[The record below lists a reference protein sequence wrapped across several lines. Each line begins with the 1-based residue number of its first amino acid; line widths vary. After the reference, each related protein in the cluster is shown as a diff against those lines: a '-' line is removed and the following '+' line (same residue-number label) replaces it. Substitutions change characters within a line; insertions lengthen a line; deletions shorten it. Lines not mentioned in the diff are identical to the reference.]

1 MVSLES
7 RVSLQM
13 CWIQSWNIMY
23 LCWGKDCW
31 TRITDWE
38 PLVQNWVSPA
48 VPTVMVVR
56 RSSTEK
62 IVVPAEPGLFFS
74 VDRAQTI
81 HRQGS
86 TLSLTTWVLFT
97 SSSCSLLYIVH
108 EISLSAQKKTDVWQP
123 IFLKTVIN
131 KDFAWYKPIFV
142 AWWLEKFGLTSIF
155 PRSTIRFDKIILIYL
170 SSCNHI

>member
-1 MVSLES
+1 MFLLNGIYSHLLGKLQHSTLRKSKKGWVYLLIFLES
-7 RVSLQM
+7 RVSLEM
-13 CWIQSWNIMY
+13 CWIQSWYIMY

-31 TRITDWE
+31 TRIRDWE

-97 SSSCSLLYIVH
+97 SSSYSLLYIVH
-108 EISLSAQKKTDVWQP
+108 EISLSALKKTDVWQP
-123 IFLKTVIN
+123 IFSNHCDKQRFCVI
-131 KDFAWYKPIFV
+131 
-142 AWWLEKFGLTSIF
+142 
-155 PRSTIRFDKIILIYL
+155 
-170 SSCNHI
+170 